1 MSSDRRDSSAP
12 PRALA
17 AGTERQRLEG
27 VSIAPDTTSSRRSEE
42 RFDVTWAVDCASDDT
57 FLYAYITNV
66 SAMGLFVK
74 TEKPLNVGTRVQLC
88 FAPNGGRPFELSGEV
103 AWINPHHEGGQNPNP
118 GMGIRFLELHADDRE
133 RLVETIHTI
142 AYVRGSD
149 PAN

>member
-1 MSSDRRDSSAP
+1 MSMSSDRRDSSAP

-17 AGTERQRLEG
+17 GLIDLEG
-27 VSIAPDTTSSRRSEE
+27 VSLVPGSSRRSEE
-42 RFDVTWAVDCASDDT
+42 RFDVAWAVDCASDDT

-74 TEKPLNVGTRVQLC
+74 TEAPLAVGTRVVLC
-88 FAPNGGRPFELSGEV
+88 FAPDGCRPFQLSGEV

-133 RLVETIHTI
+133 RLVEAIHTI

-149 PAN
+149 PTN